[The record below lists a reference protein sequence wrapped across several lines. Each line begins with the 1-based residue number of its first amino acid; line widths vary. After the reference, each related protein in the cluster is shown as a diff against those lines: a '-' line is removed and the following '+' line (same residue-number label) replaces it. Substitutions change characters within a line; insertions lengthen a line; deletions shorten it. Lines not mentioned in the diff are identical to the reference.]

1 MVLLF
6 PLGGE
11 NVEISWLLK
20 KAEIARGDSRRKNSF
35 KLTTARK
42 LIFHLDQNPNVIWC
56 QDIQHGCIE
65 VLIRNFLGQVIGF
78 LHLLRS
84 EVLRGHS
91 TFVPGGAGQAGGG
104 AAGAGNDILCVGQNK
119 ACQVQK
125 VTDHLAF
132 DADVQWR
139 VGVET
144 SGKGCKEW

>member
-65 VLIRNFLGQVIGF
+65 VLWPKEQREEGVMESVSQRQRIKKLGDG
-78 LHLLRS
+78 
-84 EVLRGHS
+84 EHS
-91 TFVPGGAGQAGGG
+91 SGVMGSRTLKGLPRQPGGPALDFVLKSTELSWGMKTFLVRVRQAPR
-104 AAGAGNDILCVGQNK
+104 AEVKWFVG
-119 ACQVQK
+119 
-125 VTDHLAF
+125 
-132 DADVQWR
+132 
-139 VGVET
+139 
-144 SGKGCKEW
+144 